1 MTDGGQETVESAKA
15 FIEKIKEMNREM
27 NIPEKLSGI
36 KEEDI
41 PILAEIA
48 DKEANPLYPVPKL
61 MDKYELRQF
70 YYSVMEETV

>member
-1 MTDGGQETVESAKA
+1 LRCRNFG
-15 FIEKIKEMNREM
+15 
-27 NIPEKLSGI
+27 EKLSGI

-61 MDKYELRQF
+61 MDKYKLSEKKF
-70 YYSVMEETV
+70 TFEFMVKPVFSSEI